1 MNVNTYLRHLTIG
14 TSGSI
19 VGYDRVYG
27 GYIGKLIAMGLTPGT
42 DFLVLNIVP
51 HRAAELLVRG
61 AAVAL
66 QRPEMDALCIE
77 AIYY

>member
-1 MNVNTYLRHLTIG
+1 MNVNTYLRNLTIG

-27 GYIGKLIAMGLTPGT
+27 GYIGKLIKMGLTPGT
-42 DFLVLNIVP
+42 DFLVLNIMP
-51 HRAAELLVRG
+51 QSAAELLVRG
-61 AAVAL
+61 TVVAL

-77 AIYY
+77 AIH

>member
-1 MNVNTYLRHLTIG
+1 MDINTHLRNLTIG

-27 GYIGKLIAMGLTPGT
+27 GYIGKLIDMGLTPGT

-51 HRAAELLVRG
+51 QKAVELLVRG

-77 AIYY
+77 TF